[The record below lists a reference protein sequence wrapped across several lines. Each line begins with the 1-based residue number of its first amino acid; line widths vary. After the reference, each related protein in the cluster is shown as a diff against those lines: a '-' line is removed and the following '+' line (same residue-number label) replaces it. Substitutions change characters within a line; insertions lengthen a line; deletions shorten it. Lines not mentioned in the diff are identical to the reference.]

1 MSKKLKIAITVATSV
16 LIIVIVIISTF
27 FIVKHFKDKEK
38 IDNIIED
45 YSDENIQDRLDNES
59 IKSTDDLMQ
68 QIDGEYV
75 IGVIKIDKI
84 GFSGLVYKGTS
95 LDTLSKGVG
104 HFDSSP
110 YLNGNV
116 CLAAHNT
123 SKYWAKLHT
132 LKKGDKIIYTSFL
145 GTKEYSVTDMLQISE
160 TDWTKLSNTTENML
174 TLLTCVKGKPTQR
187 LCVQALETDLKKIF
201 SALSK

>member
-27 FIVKHFKDKEK
+27 FIVKHFKYKEK

-45 YSDENIQDRLDNES
+45 YFDENIQDRLDNEA

-187 LCVQALETDLKKIF
+187 LCVQALETD
-201 SALSK
+201 

>member
-45 YSDENIQDRLDNES
+45 YTDENIQDRLDNEA

-187 LCVQALETDLKKIF
+187 LCVQALETD
-201 SALSK
+201 

>member
-45 YSDENIQDRLDNES
+45 YSDETIQDRLDNEA

-160 TDWTKLSNTTENML
+160 NDWTKLSNTTENML

-187 LCVQALETDLKKIF
+187 LCVQALETD
-201 SALSK
+201 

>member
-16 LIIVIVIISTF
+16 LIIIIVIISTF

-38 IDNIIED
+38 IDNIIEN
-45 YSDENIQDRLDNES
+45 YSDENIQDRLDNED

-187 LCVQALETDLKKIF
+187 LCVQALETD
-201 SALSK
+201 

>member
-1 MSKKLKIAITVATSV
+1 MSKKLKKAVTISV
-16 LIIVIVIISTF
+16 VILVIIVAIISTF
-27 FIVKHFKDKEK
+27 FIIKHFKNKEK
-38 IDNIIED
+38 IDNVMEI
-45 YSDENIQDRLDNES
+45 YSDENIQDRLDNEELTN
-59 IKSTDDLMQ
+59 TDELMQ

-104 HFDSSP
+104 HFESSP

-132 LKKGDKIIYTSFL
+132 LEKGDKITYTSFL
-145 GTKEYSVTDMLQISE
+145 GSKEYKVTDMIQISD
-160 TDWTKLSNTTENML
+160 TDWSKLSNTTENLL
-174 TLLTCVKGKPTQR
+174 TLITCVKGKPSLR
-187 LCVQALETDLKKIF
+187 LCVQALEVN
-201 SALSK
+201 

>member
-38 IDNIIED
+38 IDNIIKI
-45 YSDENIQDRLDNES
+45 YSDENIQDRLDNED

-123 SKYWAKLHT
+123 SKYWSKLYT

-160 TDWTKLSNTTENML
+160 TDWARLSNTTENML

-187 LCVQALETDLKKIF
+187 LCVQALEID
-201 SALSK
+201 

>member
-1 MSKKLKIAITVATSV
+1 MSKKLKITITVATSV

-45 YSDENIQDRLDNES
+45 YSDENIQDRLDNEA

-187 LCVQALETDLKKIF
+187 LCVQALETD
-201 SALSK
+201 

>member
-45 YSDENIQDRLDNES
+45 YSDETIQDRLDNEA

-132 LKKGDKIIYTSFL
+132 LKKSDKIIYTSFL

-187 LCVQALETDLKKIF
+187 LCVQALETD
-201 SALSK
+201 

>member
-27 FIVKHFKDKEK
+27 FIVKHFKYKEK

-45 YSDENIQDRLDNES
+45 YSDENIQDRLDNEA

-116 CLAAHNT
+116 CLAAHNA

-187 LCVQALETDLKKIF
+187 LCVQALETD
-201 SALSK
+201 

>member
-38 IDNIIED
+38 IDNILED
-45 YSDENIQDRLDNES
+45 YSDETIQDRLDNEA

-187 LCVQALETDLKKIF
+187 LCVQALETD
-201 SALSK
+201 

>member
-27 FIVKHFKDKEK
+27 FIVKYFKDKEK

-45 YSDENIQDRLDNES
+45 YSDENIQDRLDNEA

-187 LCVQALETDLKKIF
+187 LCVQALETD
-201 SALSK
+201 

>member
-45 YSDENIQDRLDNES
+45 YYDETIQDRLDNEA

-187 LCVQALETDLKKIF
+187 LCVQALETD
-201 SALSK
+201 

>member
-27 FIVKHFKDKEK
+27 FIVKHFKYKEK

-45 YSDENIQDRLDNES
+45 YSDENIQDRLDNEA

-84 GFSGLVYKGTS
+84 VFSGLVYKGTS

-187 LCVQALETDLKKIF
+187 LCVQALETD
-201 SALSK
+201 

>member
-45 YSDENIQDRLDNES
+45 YSDENIQDRLDNEA

-84 GFSGLVYKGTS
+84 GFLGLVYKGTS

-187 LCVQALETDLKKIF
+187 LCVQALETD
-201 SALSK
+201 

>member
-27 FIVKHFKDKEK
+27 FIVKYFKDKEK

-45 YSDENIQDRLDNES
+45 YSDETIQDRLDNEA

-187 LCVQALETDLKKIF
+187 LCVQALETD
-201 SALSK
+201 

>member
-45 YSDENIQDRLDNES
+45 YSDENIQDRLDNEA
-59 IKSTDDLMQ
+59 IKSTDNLMQ

-187 LCVQALETDLKKIF
+187 LCVQALETD
-201 SALSK
+201 

>member
-38 IDNIIED
+38 IDNIVED
-45 YSDENIQDRLDNES
+45 YSDETIPDRLDNEA

-187 LCVQALETDLKKIF
+187 LCVQALETD
-201 SALSK
+201 

>member
-27 FIVKHFKDKEK
+27 FIVKHFKYKEK

-45 YSDENIQDRLDNES
+45 YSDENIQDRLDNEA

-174 TLLTCVKGKPTQR
+174 TLLTCVKGKTTQR
-187 LCVQALETDLKKIF
+187 LCVQALETD
-201 SALSK
+201 

>member
-27 FIVKHFKDKEK
+27 FIVKHFKYKEK

-45 YSDENIQDRLDNES
+45 CSDENIQDRLDNEA

-187 LCVQALETDLKKIF
+187 LCVQALETD
-201 SALSK
+201 

>member
-45 YSDENIQDRLDNES
+45 YSDETIQDRLDNEA

-68 QIDGEYV
+68 QIDGEYI

-187 LCVQALETDLKKIF
+187 LCVQALETD
-201 SALSK
+201 

>member
-16 LIIVIVIISTF
+16 LIIIIVIISTF

-45 YSDENIQDRLDNES
+45 YSDENIQDRLDNEA

-187 LCVQALETDLKKIF
+187 LCVQALETD
-201 SALSK
+201 

>member
-27 FIVKHFKDKEK
+27 FIVKHFKYKEK

-45 YSDENIQDRLDNES
+45 YSDENIQDRLDNEA

-75 IGVIKIDKI
+75 IGVIKIDKN

-187 LCVQALETDLKKIF
+187 LCVQALETD
-201 SALSK
+201 

>member
-27 FIVKHFKDKEK
+27 FIVKHFKYKEK

-45 YSDENIQDRLDNES
+45 YSDENIQDRLDNEA

-145 GTKEYSVTDMLQISE
+145 GTKEYSVTDILQISE

-187 LCVQALETDLKKIF
+187 LCVQALETD
-201 SALSK
+201 

>member
-1 MSKKLKIAITVATSV
+1 MSKKLKIAITVATSM

-45 YSDENIQDRLDNES
+45 YSDETIQDRLDNEA

-187 LCVQALETDLKKIF
+187 LCVQALETD
-201 SALSK
+201 

>member
-27 FIVKHFKDKEK
+27 FIVKHFKYKEK

-45 YSDENIQDRLDNES
+45 YSDENIQDRLDNEA

-68 QIDGEYV
+68 QIGGEYV

-187 LCVQALETDLKKIF
+187 LCVQALETD
-201 SALSK
+201 

>member
-16 LIIVIVIISTF
+16 LIIIIVIISTF

-38 IDNIIED
+38 IDNIIEN
-45 YSDENIQDRLDNES
+45 YSDENIQDRLDNED

-95 LDTLSKGVG
+95 LYTLSKGVG

-123 SKYWAKLHT
+123 SKYWAKLYT

-145 GTKEYSVTDMLQISE
+145 GTKEYIVTDMLQISE
-160 TDWTKLSNTTENML
+160 TDWARLSNTTENML

-187 LCVQALETDLKKIF
+187 LCVQALELD
-201 SALSK
+201 

>member
-27 FIVKHFKDKEK
+27 FIVKHFKYKEK

-45 YSDENIQDRLDNES
+45 YSDENIQDRLDNEAM
-59 IKSTDDLMQ
+59 KSTDDLMQ

-187 LCVQALETDLKKIF
+187 LCVQALETD
-201 SALSK
+201 